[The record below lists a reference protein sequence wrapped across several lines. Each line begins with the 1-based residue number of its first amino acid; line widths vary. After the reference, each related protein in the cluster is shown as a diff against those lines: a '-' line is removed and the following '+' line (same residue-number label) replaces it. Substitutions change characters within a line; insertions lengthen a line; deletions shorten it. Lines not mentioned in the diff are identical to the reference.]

1 MDTLLQNLRFGL
13 RMLLKSPGFTLAA
26 VLTLA
31 LGIGANTAIFSVV
44 NGVLLRPL
52 PYKDPER
59 LLLVWEGTPALPDA
73 SLSFPNFRDYR
84 ERNRSFAQFAG
95 FRRENRD
102 LTGVETPERL
112 DVRMASASLLPT
124 LGVSPALGRNFLPE
138 EDKKGGAP
146 VVMLEHG
153 FWQRRFG
160 GDRSILGRTLT
171 LDGTPH
177 TVVGVL
183 PESFRFM
190 EGRDIWLPLEAYPEC
205 ENSRGCHPGLI
216 AIARLKPGLDLAQA
230 RADMETVGRAMQKE
244 FPEAYGS
251 YLPKLNVLQTEQT
264 RDVRGSLLTLLAAVA
279 GVLLIAAINVANL
292 LLARGA
298 TRQRELAI
306 RAALG
311 AGRRVLVMQL
321 LVESAL
327 VALLGGVCGLLLAL
341 WGVDV
346 LAHARPDSIPEVAD
360 FGVDGKVLAFTLVLS
375 LGVGLVLGILPA
387 LRGSQA
393 ALAGA
398 MKGEHSPSMRHR
410 IKARDVLVVAEVAL
424 ALVLL
429 VGAGLLLRTF
439 VQLQSLDLGFR
450 DEGLLT
456 LQVSAQETRY
466 PTGPALRAFPAQVL
480 ERLKSAPGVKSATV
494 STAMPFVGA
503 PQQSFNVVGQP
514 LPPNP
519 TDMPLGVHFMV
530 GPGYFETLGIELVEG
545 RLLQE
550 TDGHGGPKVIVVDER
565 LAKTHLPA
573 GGALGQ
579 RISAD
584 GEEYEVVGVVRH
596 VANGRLGGEDLTP
609 FQFYTALAQASDGM
623 LPYLRTYIVA
633 VRGEGATEEAAQ
645 ALVPTVRREL
655 GAMDSDQVLAEITP
669 MERLVAD
676 SLGERRFTL
685 TLIGVFA
692 ALALLLAGIGIYSVM
707 SYAVAQR
714 TREMGIRMALG
725 ARGADV
731 LRLVVGHGFRLALV
745 GVAVG
750 MFAAWGLTRLLGT
763 LLEGVS
769 ATDPVTFGLVA
780 LALGGVAVFASYL
793 PARRAVRVDPVIS
806 LKTE

>member
-1 MDTLLQNLRFGL
+1 MDTFLQNLRFGL
-13 RMLLKSPGFTLAA
+13 RMLRKSPGFTLAA

-52 PYKDPER
+52 PYQNPEQ
-59 LLLVWEGTPALPDA
+59 LLILWEGTPQFPEA

-84 ERNRSFAQFAG
+84 ERNGTFSAFAG
-95 FRRENRD
+95 FRADSRD
-102 LTGVETPERL
+102 LTGMDSPERL
-112 DVRMASASLLPT
+112 SVRMASASLLPT
-124 LGVSPALGRNFLPE
+124 LGVAPALGRNFLPE
-138 EDKKGGAP
+138 EDRKGGAP

-160 GDRSILGRTLT
+160 KDPSVLGRTLT

-183 PESFRFM
+183 PERFRFFSV
-190 EGRDIWLPLEAYPEC
+190 RDIWLPLEAYPRC
-205 ENSRGCHPGLI
+205 EDSRGCHPGLF
-216 AIARLKPGLDLAQA
+216 AIARMKPGVDLAQA
-230 RADMETVGRAMQKE
+230 RADLETVGRGMQQE
-244 FPEAYGS
+244 FPDSYGT
-251 YLPKLNVLQTEQT
+251 YLPKMNVLHAQQV
-264 RDVRGSLLTLLAAVA
+264 RDVKGSLLTLLAAVA

-311 AGRRVLVMQL
+311 AGRRTLVVQL
-321 LVESAL
+321 LIESAL
-327 VALLGGVCGLLLAL
+327 VAVLGGVLGLLLAL
-341 WGVDV
+341 WGVDM
-346 LAHARPDSIPEVAD
+346 LAHARPEAIPEVAD
-360 FGVDGKVLAFTLVLS
+360 FRVDGRVLAFTLVLS
-375 LGVGLVLGILPA
+375 LGVGLMLGILPA

-393 ALAGA
+393 ALSGA
-398 MKGEHSPSMRHR
+398 MKGEMAPTGRNR
-410 IKARDVLVVAEVAL
+410 FKLRDVLVVGEVAL

-439 VQLQSLDLGFR
+439 VQLRQLDLGFR

-456 LQVSAQETRY
+456 LQLSAPQTRY
-466 PTGPALRAFPAQVL
+466 PGAEALRAFPAQVL
-480 ERLKSAPGVKSATV
+480 ERLASAPGVKAATIAV
-494 STAMPFVGA
+494 SMPFVGA
-503 PQQSFNVVGQP
+503 PEQSFTVVGQP
-514 LPPNP
+514 PPANP
-519 TDMPLGVHFMV
+519 VDAPMAVHFTV
-530 GPGYFETLGIELVEG
+530 GPGYFETLGIQLVQG
-545 RLLQE
+545 RLLRPS
-550 TDGHGGPKVIVVDER
+550 DGQGSPKVTVVDER
-565 LAKTHLPA
+565 LASTLFPEGNA
-573 GGALGQ
+573 IGQ
-579 RISAD
+579 RLD
-584 GEEYEVVGVVRH
+584 VNEEELEIVGVVRH
-596 VANGRLGGEDLTP
+596 VANYGVGGQEPAP
-609 FQFYTALAQASDGM
+609 FQFYSSLAQVPDRL
-623 LPYLRTYIVA
+623 LPLMRTFVVA

-655 GAMDSDQVLAEITP
+655 GAMDADQVLAEITP

-685 TLIGVFA
+685 TLIGLFA
-692 ALALLLAGIGIYSVM
+692 ALALVLAGIGIYSVM

-725 ARGADV
+725 ARGGDV

-745 GVAVG
+745 GVAIGV
-750 MFAAWGLTRLLGT
+750 FAAWALTRLLGT

-793 PARRAVRVDPVIS
+793 PARRAVKVDPVIS